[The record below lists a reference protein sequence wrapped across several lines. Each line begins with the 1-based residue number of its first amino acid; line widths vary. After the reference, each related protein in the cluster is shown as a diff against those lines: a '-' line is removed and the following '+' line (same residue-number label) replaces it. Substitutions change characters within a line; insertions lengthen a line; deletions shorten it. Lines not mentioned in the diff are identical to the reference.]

1 MNRGGS
7 GRLWGSIF
15 FVDPLFYSPSLETI
29 FVFLLSSKSRYVDT
43 IAVALGIRK
52 TKMGD
57 GPDVSA
63 AYGKCSLNNYES
75 V

>member
-1 MNRGGS
+1 MGFD
-7 GRLWGSIF
+7 IF
-15 FVDPLFYSPSLETI
+15 CGPSFYSPSLETI

-63 AYGKCSLNNYES
+63 AHGKCSLNNYES